1 LLSRALPIMRT
12 ETPPPVKLADYRP
25 FPFKIEQVRLLFRLD
40 PAATLVVSELQVRR
54 TGELDGPL
62 RLDGE
67 KLLLKS
73 VRIDGRTLADQDF
86 AVDAEGLVIFRPGND
101 FKLEIET
108 EISPEA
114 NTELSGLYISG
125 NRFCTQCEAEGFRR
139 ITYYPDRPDVLAPFF
154 VRIEADKALCP
165 YLLSNG
171 NPSGAGDLDN
181 GRHFAEWTDPHPKP
195 SYLFA
200 LVGGDFDA
208 LEDQHI
214 TTSGRQVKLSIYV
227 EKGDSPRAAYAMRSL
242 KQAMIWDEDVFG
254 REYDLD
260 VFQIVAVRDFNFGA
274 MENKGLNIFNSA
286 YVLADGQT
294 ATDADFEAIESI
306 VAHEYFHNWTG
317 NRITCRD
324 WFQLCLKEGLTVYR
338 DQEFT
343 KAMRSPAVAR
353 IKEVIRLR
361 TRQFPE
367 DAGPLAHPVRP
378 DAYARID
385 NLYTATVYEKGA
397 ELIRMLR
404 LVIGEEAF
412 FAGMNRYFDNFD
424 GTAATVE
431 DFIGS
436 FEASTTQDLSAFSQ
450 WYAQAGTP
458 LVRAKGDYDA
468 ASRTWRL
475 TATQVTP
482 ATPGQPVKAPLRIPL
497 RIALFDSNGSK
508 LETRFQG
515 AAADEHVVLLD
526 AISAQFIFED
536 VASPPRASLNRGFS
550 APIRLVDDL
559 TEIERA
565 SLAGDDD
572 DAFAQWEALQTIARA
587 LILDAVR
594 GGAREPDQARLKAY
608 VQSLRHSVTRASAAD
623 SAYAALLLYLPT
635 VGELVLDIRDAD
647 PSAIHTVRLH
657 VRRTIARS
665 LEDLLLSV
673 IDRQE
678 PAKFDPS
685 ARAAGRRALRTSALS
700 LLSALGDRHEGLIAQ
715 AYRSAGTMT
724 ETLGALAALSNIESE
739 AFDTALK
746 DFESRWSAS
755 PLVMDKWYSVQ
766 AMSVR
771 NDLRERLQKLIER
784 PDYDLRNPNRVRS
797 LAASFSMNNP
807 VAFHTADGWG
817 YRFLADLILKVDPLN
832 PALSARLS
840 TAYESWRS
848 FNATRRQQAQ
858 AELTRLSEA
867 GLSKNALD
875 IIGRALVEPA

>member
-1 LLSRALPIMRT
+1 MRT
-12 ETPPPVKLADYRP
+12 ETPPPVRLVDYQP
-25 FPFKIEQVRLLFRLD
+25 FPFRIDQVRLVFRLD
-40 PAATLVVSELQVRR
+40 SGATHVISELYIRR
-54 TGELDGPL
+54 IGDADTPL

-67 KLLLKS
+67 KLLLKRI
-73 VRIDGRTLADQDF
+73 RIDGRTLADSDF
-86 AVDAEGLVIFRPGND
+86 TVDAEGLVIYRPGD
-101 FKLEIET
+101 VFTLEIET
-108 EISPEA
+108 EISPET

-154 VRIEADKALCP
+154 VRIEADRARCP

-171 NPSGAGDLDN
+171 DPSGSGDLVD

-200 LVGGDFDA
+200 LVGGDFDI
-208 LEDQHI
+208 LEDHHT
-214 TTSGRQVKLSIYV
+214 TTSGRNVKLSIYV
-227 EKGDSPRAAYAMRSL
+227 EKGDGPRAAYAMRSL
-242 KQAMIWDEDVFG
+242 KQAMVWDEDVFG
-254 REYDLD
+254 REYDLN

-286 YVLADGQT
+286 YVLADGKA
-294 ATDADFEAIESI
+294 ATDSDFEAIESI

-404 LVIGEEAF
+404 LLVGEEAF
-412 FAGMNRYFDNFD
+412 FAGMNRYFDTFD

-431 DFIGS
+431 DFVGS
-436 FEASTTQDLSAFSQ
+436 FQPSTDQDLTAFSQ

-458 LVRAKGDYDA
+458 LVRAKGNYDQTE
-468 ASRTWRL
+468 RTWRL
-475 TATQVTP
+475 TLTQTTP
-482 ATPGQPVKAPLRIPL
+482 PTPGQPVKAPLRIPI
-497 RIALFDSNGSK
+497 RVALFDSNGAK
-508 LETRFQG
+508 MDTRFG
-515 AAADEHVVLLD
+515 GISASEHIVLLD
-526 AISAQFIFED
+526 KISGQFIFED
-536 VASPPRASLNRGFS
+536 VASLPRPSLNRGFS
-550 APIRLVDDL
+550 APIRLVDDIS
-559 TEIERA
+559 EADRA

-594 GGAREPDQARLKAY
+594 GGAREPDQARLAAF
-608 VQSLRHSVTRASAAD
+608 VRSLRHSVARAANAD

-635 VGELVLDIRDAD
+635 VGELVMDVRDAD

-657 VRRTIARS
+657 VRRAIARN
-665 LEDLLLSV
+665 LEDLLLAI
-673 IDRQE
+673 IDKQE

-685 ARAAGRRALRTSALS
+685 ARAAGRRALRASALS
-700 LLSALGDRHEGLIAQ
+700 LLSALGDRHQDLIAQ
-715 AYRSAGTMT
+715 AYRSASTMT
-724 ETLGALAALSNIESE
+724 ETLAALTALSNIESD
-739 AFDTALK
+739 AFDTALR
-746 DFESRWSAS
+746 DFESRWAAS
-755 PLVMDKWYSVQ
+755 PLVMDKWYGVQ

-771 NDLRERLQKLIER
+771 DDLRERLQRLIDR

-817 YRFLADLILKVDPLN
+817 YRFLGDLILRIDPLN

-840 TAYESWRS
+840 TAFESWRS
-848 FNATRRQQAQ
+848 FNAARRENAH
-858 AELTRLSEA
+858 AELVRLSEA
-867 GLSKNALD
+867 DLSKNALD
-875 IIGRALVEPA
+875 IIGRALADPA

>member
-1 LLSRALPIMRT
+1 MRT
-12 ETPPPVKLADYRP
+12 ETPPPVRLADYRP
-25 FPFKIEQVRLLFRLD
+25 FPFKINEVRLLFRLE
-40 PAATLVVSELQVRR
+40 PGATHVVSELQIRR
-54 TGELDGPL
+54 VGEADAPL

-73 VRIDGRTLADQDF
+73 IRIDGRPLADQDF
-86 AVDAEGLVIFRPGND
+86 AVDGDGLVIFRPGD
-101 FKLEIET
+101 TFTLEIET

-154 VRIEADKALCP
+154 VRIEADRSRYP

-171 NPSGAGDLDN
+171 NPSGAGDLDE

-200 LVGGDFDA
+200 LVGGDFDV
-208 LEDQHI
+208 LEDQHT
-214 TTSGRQVKLSIYV
+214 TTSGRHVKLSIYV

-242 KQAMIWDEDVFG
+242 KQAMTWDEDVFG

-286 YVLADGQT
+286 YVLADGQA
-294 ATDADFEAIESI
+294 ATDSDFEAIESI

-404 LVIGEEAF
+404 LVVGEESF
-412 FAGMNRYFDNFD
+412 FAGMNRYFDTFD
-424 GTAATVE
+424 GTAATIE
-431 DFIGS
+431 DFVGS
-436 FEASTTQDLSAFSQ
+436 FQASTTQDLSAFAQ

-458 LVRAKGDYDA
+458 LVRAKGDYDQA
-468 ASRTWRL
+468 ARTWRL
-475 TATQVTP
+475 TLTQTTP
-482 ATPGQPVKAPLRIPL
+482 ATPGQPVKTPLHIPV
-497 RIALFDSNGSK
+497 RIALFDGNGSK
-508 LETRFQG
+508 LETRFGG
-515 AAADEHVVLLD
+515 ATADEHLLLLN
-526 AISAQFIFED
+526 AVSGQFLFED
-536 VASPPRASLNRGFS
+536 VASPPRPSLNRGFS

-559 TEIERA
+559 TEAERA
-565 SLAGDDD
+565 ALAGDDD
-572 DAFAQWEALQTIARA
+572 DAFAQWEGLQTIARA
-587 LILDAVR
+587 LILDAVQ

-608 VQSLRHSVTRASAAD
+608 VQSLRHSVSRAAGVD

-635 VGELVLDIRDAD
+635 VVELVLDVRDAD

-657 VRRTIARS
+657 VRRAVART

-673 IDRQE
+673 LDRQE
-678 PAKFDPS
+678 PAMFDPS
-685 ARAAGRRALRTSALS
+685 AHAAGRRALRASSLS
-700 LLSALGDRHEGLIAQ
+700 LLSALGDRHEELIAQ
-715 AYRSAGTMT
+715 AYRSATTMT
-724 ETLGALAALSNIESE
+724 ETLAALAALSNIESE

-746 DFESRWSAS
+746 DFETRWAAS
-755 PLVMDKWYSVQ
+755 PLVMDKWYGVQ

-771 NDLRERLQKLIER
+771 DDLRERLQKLIDR

-797 LAASFSMNNP
+797 LAASFSMSNP

-848 FNATRRQQAQ
+848 FDAPRREQAQ
-858 AELTRLSEA
+858 AELNRLSEA

-875 IIGRALVEPA
+875 IIGRALADPA

>member
-1 LLSRALPIMRT
+1 MRT
-12 ETPPPVKLADYRP
+12 ETPPPVRLSEYRP
-25 FPFKIEQVRLLFRLD
+25 FPFRIDQVRLLFRLD
-40 PAATLVVSELQVRR
+40 PSATTVKSELFVRR
-54 TGELDGPL
+54 TGEPDTPL

-67 KLLLKS
+67 KLTLKGI
-73 VRIDGRTLADQDF
+73 RINGQTLPDQDF
-86 AVDAEGLVIFRPGND
+86 VVEPEGLTILKPGD
-101 FKLEIET
+101 VFTLEIET
-108 EISPEA
+108 EISPES

-154 VRIEADKALCP
+154 VRIEADKARCP

-171 NPSGAGDLDN
+171 DPSASGDLGD

-200 LVGGDFDA
+200 LVGGDFDL
-208 LEDQHI
+208 LEDDFK
-214 TTSGRQVKLSIYV
+214 TSSGKDVKLTIYV
-227 EKGDSPRAAYAMRSL
+227 EKGDAPRAAYAMRSL
-242 KQAMIWDEDVFG
+242 KRAMAWDEDVFG
-254 REYDLD
+254 REYDLS

-404 LVIGEEAF
+404 LVVGEEAF
-412 FAGMNRYFDNFD
+412 FAGMNRYFDTFD
-424 GTAATVE
+424 GSAATIE

-436 FEASTTQDLSAFSQ
+436 FQPSTDQDLTAFAQ

-458 LVRAKGDYDA
+458 TVRAKGDYDA
-468 ASRTWRL
+468 ANRAWKL
-475 TATQVTP
+475 TLTQNTQ
-482 ATPGQPVKAPLRIPL
+482 ATPGQATKTSQHIPM
-497 RIALFDSNGSK
+497 RVALFDANGAK
-508 LETRFQG
+508 METRYG
-515 AAADEHVVLLD
+515 GVSASEHVVFLQQATD
-526 AISAQFIFED
+526 QFIFTE
-536 VASPPRASLNRGFS
+536 VASPPRPSLNRGFS
-550 APIRLVDDL
+550 APIRLADDL
-559 TEIERA
+559 SEADRA
-565 SLAGDDD
+565 ALAGHDD
-572 DAFAQWEALQTIARA
+572 DAFAQWEALQSIARA

-594 GGAREPDQARLKAY
+594 GNSREPDHKRLAAY
-608 VQSLRHSVTRASAAD
+608 VQSLRDSVARAAESD
-623 SAYAALLLYLPT
+623 QAYAALLLYLPT
-635 VGELVLDIRDAD
+635 VGELVLDVRDAD
-647 PSAIHTVRLH
+647 PQAIHTVRLH
-657 VRRTIARS
+657 IRKAVARS
-665 LEDLLLSV
+665 LEDLLLGV
-673 IDRQE
+673 VDKAE
-678 PAKFDPS
+678 PATFDAS
-685 ARAAGRRALRTSALS
+685 AKAAGRRALRASALS
-700 LLSALGDRHEGLIAQ
+700 LLSSLGDRHERLVTQ
-715 AYRSAGTMT
+715 AYRSASAMT
-724 ETLGALAALSNIESE
+724 ESLAALTALSNIESE
-739 AFDTALK
+739 AFDEALR
-746 DFESRWSAS
+746 DFEARWSGS
-755 PLVMDKWYSVQ
+755 PLVMDKWYGVQ

-771 NDLRERLQKLIER
+771 ADLRERLQKLLDR

-807 VAFHTADGWG
+807 VGFHASDGWG
-817 YRFLADLILKVDPLN
+817 YRFLGDLILKVDPLN
-832 PALSARLS
+832 PALSARLA
-840 TAYESWRS
+840 TAFESWRS
-848 FNATRRQQAQ
+848 FNAARRDKAK
-858 AELTRLSEA
+858 AELQRLSEA

-875 IIGRALVEPA
+875 IVGRALAEAG